1 MMLYELRR
9 YTKVNTINCA
19 VSIIYGNYEDLDMS
33 LDKELDIKSRLNKVK
48 DNYYRGV

>member
-1 MMLYELRR
+1 MGKII
-9 YTKVNTINCA
+9 KV
-19 VSIIYGNYEDLDMS
+19 IYDSVFEVHYMS